1 MNLGQETYKR
11 YRLLCQ
17 AISVAVIT
25 MLTLLCSQATIAQ
38 TYPARPVRLIVP
50 FPPGGTVDIVAR
62 IVAAPWSKIL
72 GQTVVVDNRPGA
84 GGTLGADIAAKS
96 PPDGYALLLCQSGS
110 HALNP
115 ALHKTLPY
123 NHLKDFAPI
132 SMVGTTP
139 AVLVV
144 NLSMPAR
151 SVREYIAYAKA
162 NPGKLTY
169 GSAGLGTTGHL
180 AGALFQATT
189 GVELTHVP
197 YKGGAPAQVDLIG
210 GHIMSMFGSLAEQ
223 VQLIKDGQVRAL
235 GVSSS
240 KRHALLPD
248 VPTFSEA
255 GLAAFDFSFF
265 YGVCGRAGTPAP
277 NVGTLQA
284 TLARSMQL
292 PEVRER
298 LTQHGFDP
306 KSTTSEEFEAV
317 IKTDTAKW
325 TKFVKEAGITLD

>member
-1 MNLGQETYKR
+1 MNRGSETSKR
-11 YRLLCQ
+11 CRLLCQ
-17 AISVAVIT
+17 TGFVAIVSA
-25 MLTLLCSQATIAQ
+25 LALLCSQTTDAQ
-38 TYPARPVRLIVP
+38 TYPARPVRLVVP
-50 FPPGGTVDIVAR
+50 FPPGGTVDIIAR
-62 IVAAPWSKIL
+62 IVASPWSKML
-72 GQTVVVDNRPGA
+72 GQTVVIDNRPGA
-84 GGTLGADIAAKS
+84 GGVLGADIAAKS
-96 PPDGYALLLCQSGS
+96 PPDGYTLLLCQSGS
-110 HALNP
+110 HALSP

-197 YKGGAPAQVDLIG
+197 YKGGAPAQVDLLG

-240 KRHALLPD
+240 KRNAQLPD

-255 GLAAFDFSFF
+255 GVAGFDFSFF
-265 YGVCGRAGTPAP
+265 YGVCGRAATAAST
-277 NVGTLQA
+277 VGTLQA
-284 TLARSMQL
+284 TLAKTMQL

-298 LTQHGFDP
+298 MAQHGFEP
-306 KSTTSEEFEAV
+306 KSTTSEEFETV

-325 TKFVKEAGITLD
+325 SKFVKEAGITME